1 MLISLV
7 GKSGCGK
14 TTISNKLKSLDNRII
29 HIDVDKISHQVLEYP
44 EVVERIKNEIS
55 KDTIKDNKVDRK
67 KLGKVVFESTKMM
80 DILTNITWPHMEKLI
95 DEIICSN
102 NDKIIILDWLL
113 LPKTKY
119 FSQSNLRI
127 WIEANQNDR
136 LERVLSR
143 SKKEHITKEYFIK
156 RDQAGIEFEQGKY
169 DIIITNSK
177 NTDIDKEVK
186 LIYDK
191 SIISW

>member
-14 TTISNKLKSLDNRII
+14 TTISKKLKSLDNRII

-44 EVVERIKNEIS
+44 EVVERIKSEIS

-80 DILTNITWPHMEKLI
+80 DILTNITWPHMEKII

-119 FSQSNLRI
+119 FNQSNLRI

-143 SKKEHITKEYFIK
+143 SKNEHITKEYFIK
-156 RDQAGIEFEQGKY
+156 RDQAGINFEQGKY

-177 NTDIDKEVK
+177 NTDIDKEVN